1 MTLAAALF
9 GPPHARRRD
18 GRTSRA
24 GTLAPLLFA
33 TFVAGSSSAYPLDG
47 AETTAIPRLEAYQQV
62 LKGSVRGPHIVPGAQ
77 YPGARIEL
85 ALASRPDFQIPAP
98 DPELSRR
105 LASLAGG
112 DASVYG
118 IALLDLTDPQHPVY
132 AEHNPGMKLNP
143 GSVGKLVVLLG
154 WFQTLA
160 DVYPDDPGA
169 RRRVLRETMMTAD
182 SWMGEDEHTVPVW
195 SPGDKAVTNRQI
207 RHGDTWNVY
216 TYLDHMISK
225 SSNAAAALLQREL
238 LLLDHFGREYPADP
252 AREQEYLSK
261 TPRPDLVKSLFHV
274 TQDPI
279 PRGGLDLETLR
290 QGGFFSRTGK
300 ARVPGTSSYA
310 TARSLMEYL
319 VQMEKGKLVDPFS
332 SLEMKRILYS
342 TDRRIR
348 YASAPALADSAVFFK
363 SGSLFDCGGGDCP
376 KPLEYKGTLKNY
388 MNSVIV
394 VETPDRAVPLR
405 YTVTLLSNVL
415 GRNSAVVHQTMGT
428 RIHRLMEERHPAGAA
443 PLVRPEAPVK
453 EDVKAAEG
461 RDSGDDAKSGAYEPP
476 ER

>member
-1 MTLAAALF
+1 MIRFQILLAA
-9 GPPHARRRD
+9 
-18 GRTSRA
+18 
-24 GTLAPLLFA
+24 LLLTA
-33 TFVAGSSSAYPLDG
+33 SAHAYPLDG
-47 AETTAIPRLEAYQQV
+47 ADATGIPRLAAYEEV
-62 LKGSVRGPHIVPGAQ
+62 VKGTLRGPYIPPGAQ

-85 ALASRPDFQIPAP
+85 ALASRPDFQLPAP

-105 LASLAGG
+105 LAGLVGG
-112 DASVYG
+112 DAGVYG
-118 IALLDLTDPQHPVY
+118 IALLDLTDPANPVY

-154 WFQTLA
+154 WLQTLA
-160 DVYPDDPGA
+160 DVHPDDLDA
-169 RRRVLRETMMTAD
+169 RRRILRETIMTAD

-195 SPGDKAVTNRQI
+195 KPGDKAVTNRII

-216 TYLDHMISK
+216 TFMDHMISK
-225 SSNAAAALLQREL
+225 SSNAAAALMQREL
-238 LLLDHFGREYPADP
+238 LLLNHFGKEYPADP
-252 AREQEYLSK
+252 AREEEFLK
-261 TPRPDLVKSLFHV
+261 NTAKPELIKDLFHV

-279 PRGGLDLETLR
+279 TRSGLDLSTLR

-319 VQMEKGKLVDPFS
+319 VKMEQGKLVDPFS
-332 SLEMKRILYS
+332 SLEAKRILYA

-348 YASAPALADSAVFFK
+348 YASAPALRDSAVYFK
-363 SGSLFDCGGGDCP
+363 SGSFYDCGGGDCP
-376 KPLEYKGTLKNY
+376 KALKYKGTLKNY

-405 YTVTLLSNVL
+405 YSVTLLSNVL
-415 GRNSAVVHQTMGT
+415 GRNSAVVHQTMAT
-428 RIHRLMEERHPAGAA
+428 RIHRLMEERHPVGA
-443 PLVRPEAPVK
+443 PLVKPEAPVK
-453 EDVKAAEG
+453 EDVKSAE
-461 RDSGDDAKSGAYEPP
+461 GDDAGDGGKSGAYDPP

>member
-1 MTLAAALF
+1 MKSAAALF
-9 GPPHARRRD
+9 
-18 GRTSRA
+18 
-24 GTLAPLLFA
+24 LLFA
-33 TFVAGSSSAYPLDG
+33 AGAAHPYPLDG
-47 AETTAIPRLEAYQQV
+47 AETTAIPRLQAYEEV
-62 LKGSVRGPHIVPGAQ
+62 LKGTVRGIRIVPGAQ

-85 ALASRPDFQIPAP
+85 ALSGQPDFQLPTP

-105 LASLAGG
+105 LAALAGG

-132 AEHNPGMKLNP
+132 AEHNSDMKLNP

-154 WFQTLA
+154 WLQTLA
-160 DVYPDDPGA
+160 DVHPDVDA
-169 RRRVLRETMMTAD
+169 RRRLLRETLMTAD

-195 SPGDKAVTNRQI
+195 SPGDKAVTNRVI

-216 TYLDHMISK
+216 TYLDHMLSK

-238 LLLDHFGREYPADP
+238 LLLHHFGKEYPADA
-252 AREQEYLSK
+252 ARTQEYLEK
-261 TPRPDLVKSLFHV
+261 TPRPELVKALFQV

-279 PRGGLDLETLR
+279 PRSGLDLATLR

-319 VQMEKGKLVDPFS
+319 VQIEKGRLVDPFS
-332 SLEMKRILYS
+332 SLEAKRLLYS

-348 YASAPALADSAVFFK
+348 YASAPALADSAVYFK
-363 SGSLFDCGGGDCP
+363 SGSFYDCGGGDCP
-376 KPLEYKGTLKNY
+376 KALKYKGTLKNY
-388 MNSVIV
+388 MNSVIA
-394 VETPDRAVPLR
+394 VETPDRALPLR
-405 YTVTLLSNVL
+405 YYVTLLSNVL

-428 RIHRLMEERHPAGAA
+428 RIHRLMEERHPVGAA

-453 EDVKAAEG
+453 ENVKAAEG
-461 RDSGDDAKSGAYEPP
+461 DDTGDTGKSGAYDPP
-476 ER
+476 VR

>member
-1 MTLAAALF
+1 MNRVAILVALLAA
-9 GPPHARRRD
+9 G
-18 GRTSRA
+18 
-24 GTLAPLLFA
+24 LA
-33 TFVAGSSSAYPLDG
+33 SAYPLDG
-47 AETTAIPRLEAYQQV
+47 GPATGIPRLDAYEEV
-62 LKGSVRGPHIVPGAQ
+62 LKGAVRGPRIVGGAQ
-77 YPGARIEL
+77 YPGARIAL
-85 ALASRPDFQIPAP
+85 ALASQPDFELPAP
-98 DPELSRR
+98 DPALSRR

-112 DASVYG
+112 DAGLYG

-132 AEHNPGMKLNP
+132 AEHNPNLKLNP
-143 GSVGKLVVLLG
+143 GSVGKLIVLLG
-154 WFQTLA
+154 WLQALA
-160 DVYPDDPGA
+160 DVYPDDLEA
-169 RRRVLRETMMTAD
+169 RRRVLRETMITAD
-182 SWMGEDEHTVPVW
+182 SWMGEDAHTVPVW
-195 SPGDKAVTNRQI
+195 SPGDKAVTNRRI

-238 LLLDHFGREYPADP
+238 LLLDHFGRDYPADP

-261 TPRPDLVKSLFHV
+261 TPRADLVKSLFHV

-279 PRGGLDLETLR
+279 TRSGLDLATLR

-310 TARSLMEYL
+310 TARSLMDYL

-332 SLEMKRILYS
+332 SLETKRILYS

-363 SGSLFDCGGGDCP
+363 SGSFYDCGGGDCP
-376 KPLEYKGTLKNY
+376 KALEYKGTLKNY

-394 VETPDRAVPLR
+394 VETPDRPVPLR
-405 YTVTLLSNVL
+405 YYVTLLSNVL

-443 PLVRPEAPVK
+443 TLETPEAPVT
-453 EDVKAAEG
+453 EDVKSAEG
-461 RDSGDDAKSGAYEPP
+461 RDPADAEASGVYDPP
-476 ER
+476 AR

>member
-1 MTLAAALF
+1 MRAALRRVALLAA
-9 GPPHARRRD
+9 
-18 GRTSRA
+18 
-24 GTLAPLLFA
+24 LAPA
-33 TFVAGSSSAYPLDG
+33 AASAYPLDG
-47 AETTAIPRLEAYQQV
+47 AEATGIPRLAAYEEV
-62 LKGSVRGPHIVPGAQ
+62 LKGAVRGPQIAPGAQ

-85 ALASRPDFQIPAP
+85 ALAGQGDFQIPAP
-98 DPELSRR
+98 DPALSRR

-112 DASVYG
+112 DAGAYG

-132 AEHNPGMKLNP
+132 AEHNPQLKLNP
-143 GSVGKLVVLLG
+143 GSVGKIIVLLG
-154 WFQTLA
+154 WLQTLA
-160 DVYPDDPGA
+160 DVHPDDVDA
-169 RRRVLRETMMTAD
+169 RRRVLRETLMTSD

-195 SPGDKAVTNRQI
+195 KPGDKAVTNRVI

-238 LLLDHFGREYPADP
+238 LLLERFGKEYPVDE
-252 AREQEYLSK
+252 ARAKEYLAK
-261 TPRPDLVKSLFHV
+261 TPRPDLVKSLFRV

-279 PRGGLDLETLR
+279 TRSGLDLATLR

-319 VQMEKGKLVDPFS
+319 VQMEKGRLVDPFS
-332 SLEMKRILYS
+332 SLETKRILYS

-363 SGSLFDCGGGDCP
+363 SGSFYDCGGGDCP
-376 KPLEYKGTLKNY
+376 KSLKYKGTLKNY
-388 MNSVIV
+388 MNSLIV
-394 VETPDRAVPLR
+394 VETPDREVPLR
-405 YTVTLLSNVL
+405 YYVTLLSNVL

-443 PLVRPEAPVK
+443 PVVRPEAPVK
-453 EDVKAAEG
+453 EDVRSAEG
-461 RDSGDDAKSGAYEPP
+461 HDADEGRGTGVYDPP

>member
-1 MTLAAALF
+1 MI
-9 GPPHARRRD
+9 
-18 GRTSRA
+18 
-24 GTLAPLLFA
+24 LAPLIFA
-33 TFVAGSSSAYPLDG
+33 LLAATGASAYPLDG
-47 AETTAIPRLEAYQQV
+47 AAATGIPRLQAYEEV
-62 LKGSVRGPHIVPGAQ
+62 LKGSVRGPRVVAGAQ

-85 ALASRPDFQIPAP
+85 ALASRPDFEIPAP
-98 DPELSRR
+98 DRELSRR

-132 AEHNPGMKLNP
+132 AEHNPGLKLNP
-143 GSVGKLVVLLG
+143 GSVGKLIVLLG

-160 DVYPDDPGA
+160 DVYPDDLDA

-182 SWMGEDEHTVPVW
+182 SWMGQDEHTVPLW
-195 SPGDKAVTNRQI
+195 SPGDRSVTNRPI

-238 LLLDHFGREYPADP
+238 LLLDHFGREYPADA

-279 PRGGLDLETLR
+279 PRSGLDLATLR

-332 SLEMKRILYS
+332 SLETKRILYS

-348 YASAPALADSAVFFK
+348 YASAPALADSAIFFK
-363 SGSLFDCGGGDCP
+363 SGSFYDCGGGDCP
-376 KPLEYKGTLKNY
+376 KALKYKGTLKNY

-405 YTVTLLSNVL
+405 YAVTLLSNVL

-443 PLVRPEAPVK
+443 SLVRPEAPVK
-453 EDVKAAEG
+453 EDVKSAEG
-461 RDSGDDAKSGAYEPP
+461 EEPGDTGNSGAYDPP